1 MNRFPKAEPFDLSIV
16 REKIMGPNP
25 LKLAEELL
33 ESHQIPQGGVVLD
46 LGSGTGI
53 TSALL
58 AREYG
63 FTVYAADL
71 WSTPGENM
79 RFFESLGLTNKNV
92 IPLRIDASKGLPFAD
107 CFFDAVVSIDS
118 YNYFG
123 RDPKYLGENLLP
135 YVKPGGYLYLAIPGM
150 HKDCHDDLPQELLTS
165 WTPDQLDYIHDM
177 EWWRALIS
185 MTEGVRIVDMHE
197 MACHREAWRD
207 WVACDNEYAAGD
219 RQAWD
224 AGAVEYLNSIAI
236 TLRKLQ

>member
-1 MNRFPKAEPFDLSIV
+1 MNRFPKAESFDLSIV

-25 LKLAEELL
+25 LKFAEELL
-33 ESHQIPQGGVVLD
+33 ESHQIPEGGVVLD

-71 WSTPGENM
+71 WSAPGENM

-92 IPLRIDASKGLPFAD
+92 IPLRIDASAGLPFAD
-107 CFFDAVVSIDS
+107 RFFDAVVSIDS
-118 YNYFG
+118 YSYFG
-123 RDPKYLGENLLP
+123 RDPRYLGEKLLP

-150 HKDCHDDLPQELLTS
+150 HKDCHDDLPPELLTS
-165 WTPDQLDYIHDM
+165 WTPEQLDYMHDM
-177 EWWRALIS
+177 EWWRALIG
-185 MTEGVRIVDMHE
+185 MTEGVEIADMHE
-197 MACHREAWRD
+197 MACHRQAWLD
-207 WVACDNEYAAGD
+207 WVSCDNEYAAGD

-224 AGAVEYLNSIAI
+224 AGAVEYLNSIAV

>member
-1 MNRFPKAEPFDLSIV
+1 MNRFPKAESFDLSIV

-25 LKLAEELL
+25 LKFAEELL
-33 ESHQIPQGGVVLD
+33 ESHQIPEGGVVLD

-71 WSTPGENM
+71 WSAPGENM

-92 IPLRIDASKGLPFAD
+92 IPLRIDASAGLPFTD
-107 CFFDAVVSIDS
+107 RFFDAVVSIDS
-118 YNYFG
+118 YSYFG
-123 RDPKYLGENLLP
+123 RDPRYLGEKLLP

-150 HKDCHDDLPQELLTS
+150 HKDCHDDLPPELLTS
-165 WTPDQLDYIHDM
+165 WTPEQLDYMHDM
-177 EWWRALIS
+177 EWWRALIG
-185 MTEGVRIVDMHE
+185 MAEGVEIADMHE
-197 MACHREAWRD
+197 MACHRQAWLD
-207 WVACDNEYAAGD
+207 WVSCDNEYAAGD

-224 AGAVEYLNSIAI
+224 AGAVEYLNSSAV